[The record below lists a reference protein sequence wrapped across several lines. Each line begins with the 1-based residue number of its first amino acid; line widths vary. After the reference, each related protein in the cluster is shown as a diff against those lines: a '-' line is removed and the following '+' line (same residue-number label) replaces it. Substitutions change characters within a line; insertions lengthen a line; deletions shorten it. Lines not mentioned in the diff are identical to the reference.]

1 MNPIARKT
9 CKKLNNQKSKL
20 SIGCAGNNT
29 CQKIYI
35 IVSTSENLL
44 KLDVEIETT
53 DMSVKRRTNALV
65 DSSTTGLFMDSEYVH
80 ANAINTRQ
88 LSSPIPVFNID
99 SSVNEA
105 GEIREV
111 AEVIL

>member
-1 MNPIARKT
+1 M

-20 SIGCAGNNT
+20 SIGCAGNDA

-35 IVSTSENLL
+35 IVSTSKNLL

-53 DMSVKRRTNALV
+53 DMRVTCRTNALV
-65 DSSTTGLFMDSEYVH
+65 NSSTTGLFMDSEYVR
-80 ANAINTRQ
+80 ANAINTCQ

-99 SSVNEA
+99 SSANEV